1 MKYSSI
7 SLKLKNQLNNLEK
20 NIKNGNTM
28 TELSRE
34 YNKILSEYKKTKMSY
49 LTENKRNHRGRVPK
63 ISHMDASLN
72 KAVVIDKNTLTRLN
86 NNIALKKL
94 AQK

>member
-1 MKYSSI
+1 MKYHTISI
-7 SLKLKNQLNNLEK
+7 RLKNELNNLEK
-20 NIKNGNTM
+20 NLKNGN
-28 TELSRE
+28 SRTDLTRQ
-34 YNKILSEYKKTKMSY
+34 YNKILSEYNKTKMRY
-49 LTENKRNHRGRVPK
+49 LKETNRNHRGSVPK

-72 KAVVIDKNTLTRLN
+72 KSVVIDKNTLTRLN